1 MGPTSAAGY
10 DDLTFDVRVAG
21 PRDGVPVVLLHGFP
35 ETARSWTPVARLLVA
50 DGFLVVA
57 PDQRG
62 YSPGARPVGAE
73 NYSLPTLA
81 GDVLGLLDEFGLD
94 RVHLVGHDWGA
105 SVAWY
110 VAAHHPDR
118 VAALTALSVPH
129 LAAYRW
135 ALRND
140 DDQRARSSYI
150 RLFREE
156 GKAEHVLLED
166 GARRL
171 RAMFSPAVDRESVD
185 HYVATLSA
193 PGALTAA
200 LNWYRA
206 ATRDLDETPPVRV
219 PTTYI
224 WSTGDTALGR
234 AGAERCAEFVVGDYE
249 FVVLPGISHWIPEEA
264 PEVVA
269 DVIRRRSGRDRR

>member
-1 MGPTSAAGY
+1 MAETGPAAY

-21 PRDGVPVVLLHGFP
+21 PRDGAPVVLLHGFP
-35 ETARSWTPVARLLVA
+35 QTSRSWTPVARLLVGR
-50 DGFLVVA
+50 GFRVIA

-62 YSPGARPVGAE
+62 YSPGARPTGVEHYGISA
-73 NYSLPTLA
+73 LA

-110 VAAHHPDR
+110 LAAHHPER
-118 VAALTALSVPH
+118 LTALTAISVPH
-129 LAAYRW
+129 LAAYGW
-135 ALRND
+135 AVRED
-140 DDQRARSSYI
+140 DDQRERASYI
-150 RLFREE
+150 RVYREE
-156 GKAEHVLLED
+156 GRAEDLLLAD

-171 RAMFSPAVDRESVD
+171 RAMFAPGVDRDAVD
-185 HYVATLSA
+185 HYVAAMSA

-206 ATRDLDETPPVRV
+206 MTRDLESTPPVRV

-224 WSTGDTALGR
+224 WSTGDTAIGR
-234 AGAERCAEFVVGDYE
+234 AGAERCREFVDADYE
-249 FVVLPGISHWIPEEA
+249 FVVLPDVSHWIPEEA
-264 PEVVA
+264 PTEVA
-269 DVIRRRSGRDRR
+269 NAIGRRRNG